1 MDKLSTKLS
10 GLNMAQKRSFVGV
23 FLSGEASKGVASKQA
38 TRLELAR
45 AKNKKR
51 VYQNMLKTKERIEA
65 QISKLRE
72 LEVEYEAV
80 IVDVKRL
87 KDALQG
93 D

>member
-1 MDKLSTKLS
+1 M
-10 GLNMAQKRSFVGV
+10 
-23 FLSGEASKGVASKQA
+23 SGEASKGVVSKQA
-38 TRLELAR
+38 TRLKLAR
-45 AKNKKR
+45 AKNKKER

-93 D
+93 DDSD